1 MIALINGGRQ
11 VMKVKWLGHA
21 CFLVEEADYIIAL
34 DPYGDDIVPGLRPL
48 TIEANQVLT
57 SHDHS
62 DHNAISAVQLEPCD
76 ASPFTIARVESA
88 HDDQDGTLRGK
99 NTIHF
104 LEASGVRVAHLEDVG
119 ENLTDAQAVKIGEID
134 ALLIPIGGHY
144 TINAKQAF
152 EIVRQLAPT
161 VIIPMH
167 YRTDR
172 FGYDV
177 IGPLSDFTKLFEDEE
192 VRMLPGDTIT
202 ITEDMPRQVAVLQY
216 K

>member
-1 MIALINGGRQ
+1 MR
-11 VMKVKWLGHA
+11 VKWLGHA
-21 CFLVEEADYIIAL
+21 CFLVEEGDYVVAL

-48 TIEANQVLT
+48 AIEANQVLT
-57 SHDHS
+57 SHNHN
-62 DHNAISAVQLEPCD
+62 DHNAISVVKLTPCG
-76 ASPFTIARVESA
+76 ASPFTIARLESA
-88 HDDQDGTLRGK
+88 HDDQDGALRGK
-99 NTIHF
+99 NTIHI
-104 LEASGVRVAHLEDVG
+104 LEAAGVRIAHLGDLG
-119 ENLTDAQAVKIGEID
+119 QSLTGAQAAEIGKLD

-144 TINAKQAF
+144 TIDAKQAF
-152 EIVRQLAPT
+152 GIAEQLAPT
-161 VIIPMH
+161 VVIPMH

-192 VRMLPGDTIT
+192 VRMLPGDTIM